1 MWFFFYNIVEGN
13 NKYMKSLFSF
23 ILVTLLILFSSFS
36 QTPDAQS
43 FYENGVENISNKN
56 YIGAIADF
64 TNALSEK
71 PDFGAAY
78 FQRAIAKHELALSAG
93 YESVELCMDL
103 SQALNLGEEKA
114 IPLIKNHCQ
123 NECYKMEMAF
133 YQPEMVFCADFSSKV
148 LYDLPKD
155 AYYKLI
161 NLTKLNLFNN
171 KFEEI
176 PKNFIDLN
184 LLVQLDMSSNRLT
197 ELQPIVGTLVYLEE
211 LKLNKNMITE
221 LPNEIGN
228 LKLLKNLQLK
238 GNRLMRVPKT
248 FAKLSNL
255 EYLDLSG
262 NQINSLPDDLSK
274 WTKLK
279 TLLVMGNSFGK
290 KEQKRIQDA
299 LPNCTIYF

>member
-1 MWFFFYNIVEGN
+1 
-13 NKYMKSLFSF
+13 MKSFLSF

-43 FYENGVENISNKN
+43 FYENGVENINNKN

-78 FQRAIAKHELALSAG
+78 LQRAVAKYELAVSAG
-93 YESVELCMDL
+93 YESIELCMDL
-103 SQALNLGEEKA
+103 SQALNLGEEEA
-114 IPLIKNHCQ
+114 IPFIKKYCQ

-133 YQPEMVFCADFSSKV
+133 YQPEMVFCADFSSKI

-161 NLTKLNLFNN
+161 NLTKINLFNN

-184 LLVQLDMSSNRLT
+184 LLIQLDMSSNRLT
-197 ELQPIVGTLVYLEE
+197 EIQPIVGNLVYLEE
-211 LKLNKNMITE
+211 LKLNKNMIAHLPDE
-221 LPNEIGN
+221 LGN
-228 LKLLKNLQLK
+228 LTLLKNLQLK
-238 GNRLMRVPKT
+238 GNKIVRVPKSL
-248 FAKLSNL
+248 ANLKNL
-255 EYLDLSG
+255 EYLDLSA
-262 NQINSLPDDLSK
+262 NQISHLPDDISNWK
-274 WTKLK
+274 NMK
-279 TLLVMGNSFGK
+279 TLLLMGNTFSK